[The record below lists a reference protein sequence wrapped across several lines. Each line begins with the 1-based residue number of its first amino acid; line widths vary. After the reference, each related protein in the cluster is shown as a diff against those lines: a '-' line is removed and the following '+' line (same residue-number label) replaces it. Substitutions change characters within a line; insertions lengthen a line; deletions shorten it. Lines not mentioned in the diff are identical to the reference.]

1 MKWSPNQQDL
11 NPKSLNGVELEVL
24 RALVSLDLS
33 IRLLGLPEL
42 LVGNKMLSNR
52 VADWADRLGDREG
65 QALLAALNGEG
76 ARRVLALGVLD
87 IREEIV
93 GGLDV
98 GGAVNGGLPG
108 LHGSGLDHLE
118 LIATETIL
126 GLVLMKSRRDS
137 TDLQKVL

>member
-1 MKWSPNQQDL
+1 MKWFPNQQDTNPRLL
-11 NPKSLNGVELEVL
+11 NVVELEVL
-24 RALVSLDLS
+24 GALVTLDLS
-33 IRLLGLPEL
+33 IGLLGLPEL
-42 LVGNKMLSNR
+42 LVGNEVLSNS
-52 VADWADRLGDREG
+52 VADGADGLRNSEG
-65 QALLAALNGEG
+65 QALLAALDGEG

-118 LIATETIL
+118 LIAGNIML
-126 GLVLMKSRRDS
+126 ASVFKSGRDG